1 MSSPTGSDPDHPQG
15 GSPQGQPGWGPPP
28 GQQPG
33 QGYGQQ
39 PGQGYGQQPAPQYG
53 QGYGQQPGGY
63 PSAPPGYGQA
73 PGGQRPGQVTAA
85 AVIGVIIGGLGTLGG
100 LLTLF
105 AIGALFE
112 IDALLGILAL
122 LSFAAAV
129 VLLLGGIQVLRG
141 QDPKLLLLGSY
152 ASIAL
157 QLLYLLWSLV
167 QEEGFVFTG
176 LLGFVLPILIVVL
189 LRTEQSRQ
197 YFASRGQSV

>member
-1 MSSPTGSDPDHPQG
+1 MSGPTPGSDPDYPQG
-15 GSPQGQPGWGPPP
+15 GAPQGQPGWGPPP

-33 QGYGQQ
+33 QGYGQG
-39 PGQGYGQQPAPQYG
+39 P
-53 QGYGQQPGGY
+53 GYGQQPGGY
-63 PSAPPGYGQA
+63 PAAPAGYGQA
-73 PGGQRPGQVTAA
+73 PTGQRPGQVTAA
-85 AVIGVIIGGLGTLGG
+85 AVIGVVIGGLGTLGG

-105 AIGALFE
+105 AIGAVFE
-112 IDALLGILAL
+112 VDALLGILAL

-129 VLLLGGIQVLRG
+129 VLLIGGIQVLRG

-152 ASIAL
+152 ASIGL

-189 LRTEQSRQ
+189 LRTGQSQQ
-197 YFASRGQSV
+197 YFAARGQSV